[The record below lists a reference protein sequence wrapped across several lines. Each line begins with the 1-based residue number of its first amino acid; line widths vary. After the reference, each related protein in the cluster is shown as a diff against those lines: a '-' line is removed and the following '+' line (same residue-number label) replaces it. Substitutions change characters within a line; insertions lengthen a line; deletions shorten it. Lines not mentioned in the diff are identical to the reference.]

1 MTRHIALGNQS
12 LLINIDKWFQ
22 VRDIYYPYVGQEN
35 HLVGHAQKIGVY
47 ADGRLSWVNEPE
59 WERRPAYKN
68 DTLATDNL
76 AVNND
81 LSIEL
86 NFEENVDC
94 EANIF
99 LRRITVRNTRND
111 KREIRVFFNH
121 DFHLYGDGIGDTAIY
136 QMDHNVIIHYK
147 RARYFLIGL
156 LRANKKEGITSDID
170 DYAIGQSEGE
180 GYDGTFRDA
189 EDGVLSK
196 NPVAQ
201 GSVDSTVGIHLQIP
215 GNYSRVFYYYMTAGK
230 DFNDVYELND
240 RVMDMGPESLL
251 KGTEDSQRSWADQ
264 TTVDL
269 SNLDPGL
276 VNLYKRSLLI
286 IKTQTDKGGA
296 IIAANDSDNR
306 QFNRDT
312 YSYMWSRDGALV
324 AIAMINAGY
333 PEFTKPFFT
342 FCKDVLWW
350 TGCMLHKYNPDKTLG
365 SSWHPWVEYGKPSL
379 PIQEDETGLV
389 LYALWKY
396 YQATNDIEFVKEL
409 YEPLVKKAVF
419 FMNDYRYPNGV
430 PMESYDL
437 WEERR
442 GIFTFTTSA
451 VYKGLVS
458 AEHLG
463 HILSDKITCEMC
475 RNRYNDLKEV
485 LINELFDNENG
496 VFLRSIQY
504 EGGDI
509 NQKKIDR
516 TVDSS
521 VYGIFDFDVLPADD
535 PRVVRTMENVEER
548 LWVGGKGGVARY
560 ENDNY
565 HRLTDEATGNPWLIC
580 TLWLAK
586 WYIAKAKKTDDLKRA
601 LELVNWVADCSLETG
616 VMPEQVHPI
625 TGESLS
631 VAPLTWSH
639 AEFVDV
645 ITRYV
650 KKRADLDSSGTG

>member
-22 VRDIYYPYVGQEN
+22 VRDIYFPYVGQEN

-76 AVNND
+76 AINND
-81 LSIEL
+81 LGIEL

-121 DFHLYGDGIGDTAIY
+121 DFHLYGDGIGDTAVY

-565 HRLTDEATGNPWLIC
+565 HRMTDKATGNPWLIC

-586 WYIAKAKKTDDLKRA
+586 WYIAKARKTDDLKRA
-601 LELVNWVADCSLETG
+601 LELINWVANCSLETG
-616 VMPEQVHPI
+616 VMPEQVHPF
-625 TGESLS
+625 TGKSLS

-639 AEFVDV
+639 AEFVNV

-650 KKRADLDSSGTG
+650 EKMADLEI

>member
-76 AVNND
+76 AINND
-81 LSIEL
+81 LGIEL

-111 KREIRVFFNH
+111 KREIRVFFYH
-121 DFHLYGDGIGDTAIY
+121 DFHLYGDGIGDTGIY
-136 QMDHNVIIHYK
+136 QMDHNVLIHYK

-180 GYDGTFRDA
+180 GYEGTFRDA

-201 GSVDSTVGIHLQIP
+201 GSVDSTVGVHLQVP
-215 GNYSRVFYYYMTAGK
+215 GNSSRVVYYYMTAGK

-251 KGTEDSQRSWADQ
+251 KGTENSQRSWAGQ

-276 VNLYKRSLLI
+276 VDLYKRSLLI

-333 PEFTKPFFT
+333 PEFAKPFFT

-365 SSWHPWVEYGKPSL
+365 SSWHPWVEYGRPSL

-396 YQATNDIEFVKEL
+396 YLATNDIEFVKEL

-451 VYKGLVS
+451 VYAGLVS
-458 AEHLG
+458 ARHLG
-463 HILSDKITCEMC
+463 NLLSDKITCEMC

-565 HRLTDEATGNPWLIC
+565 HRLTDKATGNPWLIC

-586 WYIAKAKKTDDLKRA
+586 WYIAKARKIDDLKRA
-601 LELVNWVADCSLETG
+601 LELINWVADCSLETG
-616 VMPEQVHPI
+616 IMPEQVHPF

-650 KKRADLDSSGTG
+650 EKRADLDSSGTG